1 MILVGG
7 RAKKSNSPGLKD
19 VQASLRRSPIACQLL
34 PSLPLD
40 QLVIQND
47 GLLLPQQLQ
56 CFLVLLCQVLHT
68 SKQDTCTSPEPSF
81 GQMFLWICVWATN
94 LCVIEVN
101 RGYGETLFLIWWPLP
116 HSYFCH
122 LSIYVNKN
130 VVWRLL
136 KEFLSFSKYT
146 CICRDHAHLI
156 LMQTESFYAINRPE
170 IWEKW
175 LSSEKSIKGYSY
187 YAFKRG
193 KDLT

>member
-1 MILVGG
+1 MSRPPSGG
-7 RAKKSNSPGLKD
+7 PPLPASCCRLFHWISSSSRMMVCCFLNSCS
-19 VQASLRRSPIACQLL
+19 VFWCFSARSCTQASKTHVLH
-34 PSLPLD
+34 
-40 QLVIQND
+40 QN
-47 GLLLPQQLQ
+47 
-56 CFLVLLCQVLHT
+56 QVLVKCFCE
-68 SKQDTCTSPEPSF
+68 S
-81 GQMFLWICVWATN
+81 VWATN